1 MRSDLAGSLK
11 RRSLS
16 AVSTPCF
23 GGLRPALIAAVI
35 LCAWGTARAGT
46 YFAYTDPQRV
56 FTLEFGKENRAVLNV
71 LNLSDFVQ
79 IIEAQG
85 VLVVGR
91 SGSAAVGQV
100 FAEKGEDGQVRYFA
114 SRILKERSI
123 TGVDLWGAF
132 RGGDDVLK
140 AFVNMGGRVFELE
153 TLGEAAF
160 ETFMNRLS
168 ELNLKAPDMAAALK
182 KGEIGDLGTFYPWE
196 ESEEYRKVFDAAV
209 TDDGVNP
216 TKVIRRTPVSLTP
229 EAEAAGYAG
238 KLSLKVVIDRAGNV
252 VSVKFDTAPPHGMG
266 PRIEETIRNGWR
278 FLPATSGGEVVPSEA
293 KITLEFGPR
302 HGS

>member
-1 MRSDLAGSLK
+1 MVAPEKPRTKASTRDAEK
-11 RRSLS
+11 RAAMARLLVLS
-16 AVSTPCF
+16 A
-23 GGLRPALIAAVI
+23 AV
-35 LCAWGTARAGT
+35 LCASGLARAAT
-46 YFAYTDPQRV
+46 FFAYTDPQRV

-71 LNLSDFVQ
+71 LNLTDYVQ
-79 IIEAQG
+79 ILEAQG
-85 VLVVGR
+85 ILVVGK
-91 SGSAAVGQV
+91 SGSATVGQV

-114 SRILKERSI
+114 SRILKERSV

-140 AFVNMGGRVFELE
+140 VFIQMGGRVFEMESLAE
-153 TLGEAAF
+153 PAF
-160 ETFMNRLS
+160 ETFLNRLS
-168 ELNLKAPDMAAALK
+168 ELDLKASDVATAMK

-216 TKVIRRTPVSLTP
+216 TKVIRRTPILPTP

-238 KLSLKVVIDRAGNV
+238 KVSVKVVIDRAGNV
-252 VSVKFDTAPPHGMG
+252 VSVKFDTTPPHGMG
-266 PRIEETIRNGWR
+266 RRIEETIRNGWR

-302 HGS
+302 HGA